1 MTDFTDYILTA
12 LALVFVIEGLMY
24 TLFPDAV
31 RRMMAM
37 ALMMEVPKL
46 RRFGIGAVALGLGLI
61 WLLKTL
67 NAS

>member
-24 TLFPDAV
+24 ALFPEAI

-37 ALMMEVPKL
+37 AISMEAPQL
-46 RRFGIGAVALGLGLI
+46 RKFGVSAVFIGLALLWILRWMNTG
-61 WLLKTL
+61 
-67 NAS
+67 